1 MINRY
6 LSLQIESLDDIYFF
20 LADKETNFSLRKI
33 QYLLKDCVNPS
44 SAGKVKVK
52 KKRHLMSFPLFK
64 TNVRVLHCL
73 PSIILDDV
81 LRNRSFLQRVQKV
94 TVCDWWISTR
104 FVFHVLFVIV
114 IMIDGSE
121 KRNSKVPSSRVVEK
135 LA

>member
-20 LADKETNFSLRKI
+20 LADKETEFSLKKI

-52 KKRHLMSFPLFK
+52 KKRHLMGFPLFK

-73 PSIILDDV
+73 PSIILPDV
-81 LRNRSFLQRVQKV
+81 LRNGSFLQRVQKV
-94 TVCDWWISTR
+94 MVCDW
-104 FVFHVLFVIV
+104 
-114 IMIDGSE
+114 
-121 KRNSKVPSSRVVEK
+121 
-135 LA
+135 

>member
-73 PSIILDDV
+73 PSIIFDDV
-81 LRNRSFLQRVQKV
+81 LRNRSFFNEFKR
-94 TVCDWWISTR
+94 SR
-104 FVFHVLFVIV
+104 FVIGGFRHVLCFTFC
-114 IMIDGSE
+114 
-121 KRNSKVPSSRVVEK
+121 
-135 LA
+135 L

>member
-20 LADKETNFSLRKI
+20 LADKETEFSLKKI

-52 KKRHLMSFPLFK
+52 KKTLK
-64 TNVRVLHCL
+64 TNIRVLHCL
-73 PSIILDDV
+73 PSIILADV

-94 TVCDWWISTR
+94 IVCDW
-104 FVFHVLFVIV
+104 
-114 IMIDGSE
+114 
-121 KRNSKVPSSRVVEK
+121 
-135 LA
+135 

>member
-20 LADKETNFSLRKI
+20 LADKDTEFSLKKI

-52 KKRHLMSFPLFK
+52 KKKRHLMGFPLFK

-73 PSIILDDV
+73 PSIILADV
-81 LRNRSFLQRVQKV
+81 LRNKFS
-94 TVCDWWISTR
+94 ST
-104 FVFHVLFVIV
+104 
-114 IMIDGSE
+114 S
-121 KRNSKVPSSRVVEK
+121 SKGHG
-135 LA
+135 L